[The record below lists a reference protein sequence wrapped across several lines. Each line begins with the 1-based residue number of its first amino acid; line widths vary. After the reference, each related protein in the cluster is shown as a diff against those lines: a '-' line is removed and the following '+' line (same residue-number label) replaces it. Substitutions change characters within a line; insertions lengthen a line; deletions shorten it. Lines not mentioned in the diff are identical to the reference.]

1 MNTLR
6 DKIAPLLA
14 LALTLAA
21 CGDDGGA
28 AGATGTGGAGGA
40 STSASGQGGAAA
52 PPSKCG
58 ALCFDSGFD
67 DGVEQDFGNGL
78 IECLCNGGS
87 GAVSKTDCETYC
99 STFGVPADKSYLG
112 MDVAADDKCACDGMM
127 P

>member
-1 MNTLR
+1 MNTLQ
-6 DKIAPLLA
+6 DTIAPLLA

-21 CGDDGGA
+21 CGDDGSS

-40 STSASGQGGAAA
+40 STSASGQGGTAA

-78 IECLCNGGS
+78 IECLCNSGS
-87 GAVSKTDCETYC
+87 GAVSKTACETYC
-99 STFGVPADKSYLG
+99 ATFGVPADKSYLG
-112 MDVAADDKCACDGMM
+112 MDVVADDKCACDGTM